1 VESNAAALPRN
12 GLYAFLEKQQE
23 GEEQHSGGELE
34 KRDGGGRGE
43 QNGDGGE
50 DRGRTV
56 AEWVTLG
63 VSVAIVLALAGLVL
77 FQWLSQGT
85 RPPEISVEPNTEQVR
100 QVGDLYYLPIRVTN
114 GGEKAVEVVEVETE
128 LRVEGEEPETVGFT
142 VQFLAGR
149 ESDEFTVVLSGDP
162 REGELSHTISFHEP

>member
-1 VESNAAALPRN
+1 VVSNTAALSKK
-12 GLYAFLEKQQE
+12 GLHAFLKKQQE
-23 GEEQHSGGELE
+23 EKGQHKE
-34 KRDGGGRGE
+34 KRDGGGKGE

-77 FQWLSQGT
+77 FQWLAQGT
-85 RPPEISVEPNTEQVR
+85 EPPEISVEPNMEQVR
-100 QVGDLYYLPIRVTN
+100 QVEDLYYLPIRVTN
-114 GGEKAVEVVEVETE
+114 SGEKAVEVVEVETE
-128 LRVEGEEPETVGFT
+128 LSVEGEAPETVGFT

-149 ESDEFTVVLSGDP
+149 ESDEFIVVLSNDP
-162 REGELSHTISFHEP
+162 RNGELSHTVSFHEP